1 MDYANYRQLDLFKA
15 PFNFKKNYI
24 LKFTDT
30 CFPATS
36 EIDQE
41 MILWEQLKGGF
52 GNILPV
58 NRYSAVSSTRIEQ
71 VARYGD
77 SVALDIF
84 VEQMRL
90 DSDPVILK
98 SIADNLAT
106 MELRNKVAQ
115 NRGGGTLVCGSP
127 NEVGPDLTLDDY
139 FDVRALV
146 FVFHQFLRN
155 SAV

>member
-1 MDYANYRQLDLFKA
+1 MSGYAIEDTESASTDNIT
-15 PFNFKKNYI
+15 YI
-24 LKFTDT
+24 TEWPTNGVLV
-30 CFPATS
+30 FPS
-36 EIDQE
+36 DQE
-41 MILWEQLKGGF
+41 MILWEELKGGF

-127 NEVGPDLTLDDY
+127 NEVGPDPTLDDY
-139 FDVRALV
+139 FDVRAFV
-146 FVFHQFLRN
+146 FVFYQFLRN